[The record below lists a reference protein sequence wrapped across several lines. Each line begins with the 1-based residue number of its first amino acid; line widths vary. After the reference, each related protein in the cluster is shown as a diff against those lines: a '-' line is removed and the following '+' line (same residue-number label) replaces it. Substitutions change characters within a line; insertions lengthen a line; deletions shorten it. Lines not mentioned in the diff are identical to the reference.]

1 MYVESLQV
9 NGLEESIGY
18 TRYMYMYLL
27 VSKSILYWDKR
38 SKPPPGVVH
47 GHVVCLCNRYSLY
60 IIISVHM

>member
-47 GHVVCLCNRYSLY
+47 GHVVCLDIVY
-60 IIISVHM
+60 I